1 MTIVEIFPNR
11 HKGAS
16 VLGLEGADNR
26 RIELWDSG
34 LGFDLASYSGA
45 GPYRRGRLC
54 NLGLSL
60 PSEI

>member
-11 HKGAS
+11 HKRAP

-26 RIELWDSG
+26 RIKLGDSG
-34 LGFDLASYSGA
+34 LGFDLASYSCA
-45 GPYRRGRLC
+45 GPYRRDRVC